1 MEEAEG
7 GGSCDQTGM
16 ESETGCDSDKSGV
29 KVDVEVEGGGVTG
42 KGGGMRD
49 EGGGVNFRGREDGE
63 EGGDGRQRHERLGE
77 GEATA
82 VSNEREGDK
91 SGELASLNGGVGNE
105 GEERTK
111 CQGARSEGAEEG
123 CGRVEGGKTDA
134 QVLLNA
140 ENLCDKAITNQMESR
155 PLKFL
160 LPNNSM
166 DECPLPKPPEM
177 EVCLLVCQTERTKSL
192 GVKKIHI
199 FFVYLF
205 RVHLN
210 IDHFAAISP
219 MSVSSNETAKNHVS
233 LVC

>member
-49 EGGGVNFRGREDGE
+49 EGGGVNFRGREDE
-63 EGGDGRQRHERLGE
+63 EGGDGGQRHERLGE

-111 CQGARSEGAEEG
+111 CQGAKSEGAEEG
-123 CGRVEGGKTDA
+123 RGREDA

-140 ENLCDKAITNQMESR
+140 ENLCDEAITNQMESR

-177 EVCLLVCQTERTKSL
+177 EVCLLVCQTERNQVSRS
-192 GVKKIHI
+192 KKII
-199 FFVYLF
+199 VLCIC
-205 RVHLN
+205 LGSTS
-210 IDHFAAISP
+210 I
-219 MSVSSNETAKNHVS
+219 
-233 LVC
+233 